1 VHEVVGDSHPFHG
14 RAEGL
19 RPQDVAGDRVHP
31 ADPVAA
37 LKAERVAHE
46 NAHTSAGVEEPGH
59 ESAADVAGGAG
70 DQDER
75 VVRSRSGQE
84 PSLRVTVRFEDVP

>member
-1 VHEVVGDSHPFHG
+1 MHEVVGDSHPFHG
-14 RAEGL
+14 RAESL
-19 RPQDVAGDRVHP
+19 RPQDVAGDRVHA

-37 LKAERVAHE
+37 LQAERIAHE
-46 NAHTSAGVEEPGH
+46 DAHTPAGVEEPGH

-75 VVRSRSGQE
+75 VVRCRSGQD
-84 PSLRVTVRFEDVP
+84 PSLRETVRFEDVP